1 MLNVLFIQRTF
12 NKMMAARTGFFII
25 MTLILVLRIGMLE
38 KLLYSIYATQKLYI
52 CAVLNL
58 DLRASTLCFTIQNVG
73 LYASCNN
80 QID

>member
-38 KLLYSIYATQKLYI
+38 KLLYSIYATQKLYA

-58 DLRASTLCFTIQNVG
+58 SHLDLQASTLCFTIQNVG
-73 LYASCNN
+73 LYAS
-80 QID
+80 